1 MVFFWG
7 DEKDLKLETGGGSST
22 FSECIQCHC
31 VVDFKMANLCYVNIK
46 LLFFKDERNQWHVIS
61 GDDYY

>member
-7 DEKDLKLETGGGSST
+7 DEKHSKLETGGGRST

-31 VVDFKMANLCYVNIK
+31 VADFRMANLCYVNIK
-46 LLFFKDERNQWHVIS
+46 SLFSKDERNQWHMIS